1 MGSRRLGRKRL
12 FSLEKQGE
20 SLTKTQ
26 LSTGAGIEAA
36 LVRAT
41 QIRDGALIITE
52 LMVDLGATGIES
64 HGANKAIGIDDGTA
78 DATLFKW
85 TESLFGQLLDVDLM
99 CAEDLAGG
107 AVNIIL
113 ASKDSAVLAK
123 GASNGNTDHCSI
135 TDADKGDNVSAT
147 NIVAADAANVHF
159 YLHTAQATDD
169 AYTAGKLIIRVTGY
183 DVNVPDA
190 S

>member
-85 TESLFGQLLDVDLM
+85 TESLFGQLLDVDMM

-107 AVNIIL
+107 GVNAIL
-113 ASKDSAVLAK
+113 SAKATAVLAK
-123 GASNGNTDHCSI
+123 GASNGNTDHCTI
-135 TDADKGDNVSAT
+135 AAAVKGDNVSAT
-147 NIVAADAANVHF
+147 NITSKSAANVHF
-159 YLHTAQATDD
+159 YLHTDSATDA
-169 AYTAGKLIIRVTGY
+169 AYTGGKLIIRVTGY
-183 DVNVPDA
+183 DVSVPDA
-190 S
+190 

>member
-1 MGSRRLGRKRL
+1 MGSRRLGRKRM

-41 QIRDGALIITE
+41 QKRDGALIITE

-64 HGANKAIGIDDGTA
+64 HGANNAIGLDDGTA

-85 TESLFGQLLDVDLM
+85 TESLFGQLLDIDMM
-99 CAEDLAGG
+99 CTEDLAGG
-107 AVNIIL
+107 GVNAKL
-113 ASKDSAVLAK
+113 AAKASAVLAK
-123 GASNGNTDHCSI
+123 GAGNGNTEHCTI
-135 TDADKGDNVSAT
+135 AAAIKGDNVSAT
-147 NIVAADAANVHF
+147 NIAAASAANVHF
-159 YLHTAQATDD
+159 YLYTDSATDA
-169 AYTAGKLIIRVTGY
+169 AYTGGKLIIRVTGY
-183 DVNVPDA
+183 DVSVPDA
-190 S
+190 